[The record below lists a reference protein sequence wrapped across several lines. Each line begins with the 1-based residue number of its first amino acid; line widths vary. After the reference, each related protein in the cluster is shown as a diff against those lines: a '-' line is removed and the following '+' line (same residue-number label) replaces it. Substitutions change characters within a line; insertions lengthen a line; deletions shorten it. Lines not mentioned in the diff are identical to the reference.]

1 MTDTFQI
8 LHSGQNMPDGVFE
21 QIKKRHKSSYP
32 LMELLERSGN
42 KVLQGEDNAK
52 DLAIIWPDFDPK
64 AKNIKIFI
72 GGLSNE
78 IAVIQHPIEKD
89 ENGQPKKVFLRKTLE
104 LDYDIGGDPAFRSDA
119 KFEFKDKRW
128 IMR

>member
-1 MTDTFQI
+1 
-8 LHSGQNMPDGVFE
+8 MPDGVFE

-42 KVLQGEDNAK
+42 KILQGEDNAK

-119 KFEFKDKRW
+119 KLEFKDKSW